1 MKIIDPADPKPAL
14 IFGLNLLCQRFF
26 GYICQIF
33 CPKTFQFQALLR
45 LVEMI
50 KPFPLDFHFPVTG
63 FIKML
68 FTYGIQYMF
77 VNLVIDGYILDIN
90 ILILII
96 VVCAAGNPML
106 LTTAIV

>member
-14 IFGLNLLCQRFF
+14 IFGLNLLCHRFF

-45 LVEMI
+45 LVEII

-63 FIKML
+63 LFKML
-68 FTYGIQYMF
+68 FTYTQLGDRWLHFRYKCP
-77 VNLVIDGYILDIN
+77 NIN
-90 ILILII
+90 HSC
-96 VVCAAGNPML
+96 VHGW
-106 LTTAIV
+106 